1 MMLEKGERREVR
13 KKEKQ
18 RGGERKERVNI
29 IWIGFRKDGHRNFTL
44 KLCRQAVYFYVVYS
58 RRNMEEFGFGEIFLF
73 TYLLFKINF
82 FGV

>member
-1 MMLEKGERREVR
+1 MMSEKGERREVR

-44 KLCRQAVYFYVVYS
+44 NLCRQAVYFYVVYS
-58 RRNMEEFGFGEIFLF
+58 RKEHGRIWIWGDIFIYLF
-73 TYLLFKINF
+73 TF
-82 FGV
+82 